1 MSSEQK
7 QEQPKSVVDKSTEQN
22 IPPSES
28 DLEVTTMQVSL
39 KPTKRSI
46 QSVRE
51 VDHFKSENTVIQH
64 PDEENAEDAQL
75 WVSEKALE
83 R

>member
-7 QEQPKSVVDKSTEQN
+7 QEQPKSVTDQSTEQN
-22 IPPSES
+22 IPPSNVEI
-28 DLEVTTMQVSL
+28 TTMQVSL

-51 VDHFKSENTVIQH
+51 GDHFKSETTVVRYL
-64 PDEENAEDAQL
+64 NFGT
-75 WVSEKALE
+75 
-83 R
+83 